1 MKLKALSAAMTTVMT
16 DLGYFNLDMAKI
28 AVKLSQDAYCGWRQY
43 ETHAYVGAASGFK
56 WTRTIHNVE

>member
-1 MKLKALSAAMTTVMT
+1 MTTVMT